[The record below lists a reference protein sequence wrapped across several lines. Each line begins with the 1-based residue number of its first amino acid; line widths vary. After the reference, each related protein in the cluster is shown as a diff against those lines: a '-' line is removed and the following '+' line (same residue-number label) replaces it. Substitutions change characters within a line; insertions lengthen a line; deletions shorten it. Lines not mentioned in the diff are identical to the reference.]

1 MYANRIQLL
10 EHEKSNL
17 INNVNELHEELEKYH
32 NEMLRN
38 EDIINEQNDNLQN
51 LSKEYHVL
59 QEKL

>member
-38 EDIINEQNDNLQN
+38 EDIINEQNDNL
-51 LSKEYHVL
+51 
-59 QEKL
+59 